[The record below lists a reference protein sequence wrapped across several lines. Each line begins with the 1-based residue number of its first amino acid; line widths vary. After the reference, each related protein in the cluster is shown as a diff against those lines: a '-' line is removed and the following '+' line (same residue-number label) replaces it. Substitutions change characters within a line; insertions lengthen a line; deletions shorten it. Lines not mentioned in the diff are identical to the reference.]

1 MYYVGSKEERARRFA
16 SEVASVQFNVLVT
29 TYEYIMR
36 DRSKLSKVL
45 VLVCLSTR
53 CFGLGAAS
61 HVKCSG
67 SVSTSWLLSMST
79 SCATAPSCP
88 RCCTLGQLM

>member
-36 DRSKLSKVL
+36 DRSKLSKVPL
-45 VLVCLSTR
+45 Y
-53 CFGLGAAS
+53 GI
-61 HVKCSG
+61 
-67 SVSTSWLLSMST
+67 
-79 SCATAPSCP
+79 
-88 RCCTLGQLM
+88 